1 MRLTTFTDY
10 SLRVLI
16 YLGVQDDELA
26 TISEIAEAYGISKNH
41 LMKVVHFL
49 GQHGYVETLRGKAG
63 GVRLARPPEAINLG
77 ELVRTTEINTALVEC
92 LSPDPSDCCIE
103 SACALRG
110 ILQRSLQAFYSVL
123 DEHTL
128 MDVLRNRNGLQT
140 LLRS

>member
-49 GQHGYVETLRGKAG
+49 GQHGYVETLRGKSG
-63 GVRLARPPEAINLG
+63 GVRLARPPEEINLG
-77 ELVRTTEINTALVEC
+77 KLVRTTEINTALVEC
-92 LSPDPSDCCIE
+92 LAPDPSDCCIE
-103 SACALRG
+103 PACALRG

-128 MDVLRNRNGLQT
+128 MDVLRNRSGLQS